1 MDNHIALLKKVANGF
16 GISNITLNN
25 IIAITVKVN
34 ADNRCALLLVITHE
48 GVANKPISPRNKN
61 LIDDVLIQRNLSIQS
76 DDGS

>member
-34 ADNRCALLLVITHE
+34 ADNRCALLLVITH
-48 GVANKPISPRNKN
+48 
-61 LIDDVLIQRNLSIQS
+61 
-76 DDGS
+76 